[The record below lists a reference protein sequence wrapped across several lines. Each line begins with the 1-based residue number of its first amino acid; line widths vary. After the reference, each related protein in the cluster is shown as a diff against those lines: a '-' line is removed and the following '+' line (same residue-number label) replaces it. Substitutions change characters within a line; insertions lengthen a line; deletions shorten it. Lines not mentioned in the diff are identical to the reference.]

1 MNMNV
6 TAALFYSAM
15 QHLNKI
21 QRKKESDSN
30 YRSLKRTPLRCH
42 VMVYVMI
49 TTNYSIAYYLKS
61 FFCNIAYSY
70 SLQGS
75 TSAKFRFY
83 VEMISSYDTERIIK
97 IGQHL
102 PKLQ

>member
-61 FFCNIAYSY
+61 FFCNIEQVYQSVIRQCNGICVHIRAGKTVKRY
-70 SLQGS
+70 Q
-75 TSAKFRFY
+75 
-83 VEMISSYDTERIIK
+83 
-97 IGQHL
+97 
-102 PKLQ
+102 